1 MQLAIKST
9 VYRNI
14 VILELY
20 GILRFVDFSLRNKV
34 SELLEM
40 GHREIVLDLSNVSF
54 MDAFGLGQLVSI
66 RTAIHNAGGHMTLL
80 RPTDSVRSLLNIT
93 KLDSVIPIVDDA
105 EEPHFYFLG
114 DLSYLDD
121 PPESK
126 KTTTRLVRN
135 GPFKR
140 SEG

>member
-1 MQLAIKST
+1 MDLAIKPT
-9 VYRNI
+9 VYPNI
-14 VILELY
+14 VILELC
-20 GILRFVDFSLRNKV
+20 GILRFVDFSLRN
-34 SELLEM
+34 EINGLLEM
-40 GHREIVLDLSNVSF
+40 GHREFILNLSNVSF
-54 MDAFGLGQLVSI
+54 IDAFGLGQLVSI

-80 RPTDSVRSLLNIT
+80 RPTVAVRNLLNIT

-126 KTTTRLVRN
+126 DTTTRLVRN
-135 GPFKR
+135 GPCNR
-140 SEG
+140 SER